1 MPDITKTTLP
11 TVVREGK
18 IRLLPDL
25 EITVLHLSD
34 GQRIIPEE
42 DFHKFLN
49 FLEDNGATT
58 IEGEVKNG

>member
-1 MPDITKTTLP
+1 MTQTTLP
-11 TVVREGK
+11 TVVSEGK
-18 IRLLPDL
+18 LWLHPEL

-49 FLEDNGATT
+49 FLESSGATT
-58 IEGEVKNG
+58 IDGEVK